1 MTKTEGIEEV
11 QYIHIKKE
19 NQEMK
24 NITKTIILA
33 SAVTALAVLLL
44 VGCHEGRN
52 HEMRQQPA
60 NVDTLVFDEAYYERM
75 WLFEAVEAGRC
86 CRRTGCSPA
95 GTRTSTLNGGITD
108 QLWGG
113 KVVAQGLQKP

>member
-1 MTKTEGIEEV
+1 
-11 QYIHIKKE
+11 
-19 NQEMK
+19 
-24 NITKTIILA
+24 LA
-33 SAVTALAVLLL
+33 ALLL
-44 VGCHEGRN
+44 VGCQEGRN

-86 CRRTGCSPA
+86 YRRAECSPA

-108 QLWGG
+108 QLWVA
-113 KVVAQGLQKP
+113 KVDAQAMQKP

>member
-1 MTKTEGIEEV
+1 M
-11 QYIHIKKE
+11 
-19 NQEMK
+19 
-24 NITKTIILA
+24 A
-33 SAVTALAVLLL
+33 ALAALLL

-86 CRRTGCSPA
+86 CRQVECSPA
-95 GTRTSTLNGGITD
+95 GTRTSTLTGGITD
-108 QLWGG
+108 QHWVD
-113 KVVAQGLQKP
+113 KVRASFLQKP

>member
-1 MTKTEGIEEV
+1 M
-11 QYIHIKKE
+11 
-19 NQEMK
+19 
-24 NITKTIILA
+24 A
-33 SAVTALAVLLL
+33 ALAALLL

-86 CRRTGCSPA
+86 CGLAKCSPA
-95 GTRTSTLNGGITD
+95 GTRTTHFDRPHYRTALGW
-108 QLWGG
+108 QG
-113 KVVAQGLQKP
+113 KSVLSAKTMTAAA

>member
-1 MTKTEGIEEV
+1 M
-11 QYIHIKKE
+11 
-19 NQEMK
+19 
-24 NITKTIILA
+24 A
-33 SAVTALAVLLL
+33 ALAALLL

-86 CRRTGCSPA
+86 CRQAECSPA
-95 GTRTSTLNGGITD
+95 GTRTNTLNGGITD
-108 QLWGG
+108 QLGVA
-113 KVVAQGLQKP
+113 KVDAQALQKP